1 MVYSDIKTHCGSP
14 SPSVRFQMLLHELG
28 PGVVKKSKILTFT
41 HAAPEFSIKILNTVR
56 IRFVSPQRIA

>member
-1 MVYSDIKTHCGSP
+1 
-14 SPSVRFQMLLHELG
+14 MLLHELG